1 MKISEE
7 KKELLEDMLLE
18 NCTMYNCDLQRM
30 IIKDFVDRVEEY
42 EENELLENIISD
54 VTGLNS
60 ESYNCSTYES
70 AKLIAENIFEFNE
83 IAEEMTEQYAFGK
96 DYFNIT
102 ETEKNLVKV
111 LYYICENTILN
122 QDCETLEELINKI
135 DEQQF

>member
-7 KKELLEDMLLE
+7 KREMLKNMLME

-30 IIKDFVDRVEEY
+30 IIEDFVDRVEEY

-54 VTGLNS
+54 ITGLNS

-83 IAEEMTEQYAFGK
+83 IAEEMIEQYAFGK

>member
-1 MKISEE
+1 MKISKE

-30 IIKDFVDRVEEY
+30 IIKDFVNRIEEY

-54 VTGLNS
+54 ITGLNS
-60 ESYNCSTYES
+60 GSYNCSTYES

-83 IAEEMTEQYAFGK
+83 IAEEMINQYGEN
-96 DYFNIT
+96 YFDIT

-111 LYYICENTILN
+111 LVYICENTILN
-122 QDCETLEELINKI
+122 QNCVTLEELINKI
-135 DEQQF
+135 DE

>member
-7 KKELLEDMLLE
+7 KREMLKDMLME
-18 NCTMYNCDLQRM
+18 NCTTYNCDLQRM
-30 IIKDFVDRVEEY
+30 IIEDFVDRVEEY

-54 VTGLNS
+54 ITGLNS

-83 IAEEMTEQYAFGK
+83 IAEEMIEQYAFGK

-135 DEQQF
+135 DE

>member
-7 KKELLEDMLLE
+7 KREMLKDMLME
-18 NCTMYNCDLQRM
+18 NCTTYNCDLQRM
-30 IIKDFVDRVEEY
+30 IIEDFVDRVEEY

-54 VTGLNS
+54 ITGLNS

-83 IAEEMTEQYAFGK
+83 IAEEMIEQYAFGT

-122 QDCETLEELINKI
+122 QDCETLEGLINKI
-135 DEQQF
+135 DE

>member
-7 KKELLEDMLLE
+7 KKELLEDMLIE
-18 NCTMYNCDLQRM
+18 NCTLYNYGLQRM
-30 IIKDFVDRVEEY
+30 IIKDFVDRIEEY

-54 VTGLNS
+54 VTGLKS

-70 AKLIAENIFEFNE
+70 AKLIAENILEFNE
-83 IAEEMTEQYAFGK
+83 IAEEMIEQYAFGK

-122 QDCETLEELINKI
+122 QDCETLKELINKI
-135 DEQQF
+135 DE

>member
-18 NCTMYNCDLQRM
+18 NCTSFNCGLTRM

-54 VTGLNS
+54 ITGLNS

-83 IAEEMTEQYAFGK
+83 IAEEMIEQYAFGT

-135 DEQQF
+135 DE

>member
-7 KKELLEDMLLE
+7 KKELLEDMLME

-30 IIKDFVDRVEEY
+30 IIKDFVNRIEEY

-54 VTGLNS
+54 ITGLNS

-83 IAEEMTEQYAFGK
+83 IAEEMIEQYAFGK

-135 DEQQF
+135 DE

>member
-7 KKELLEDMLLE
+7 KKEMLENMLME

-30 IIKDFVDRVEEY
+30 IIGDFVDRVEEY

-83 IAEEMTEQYAFGK
+83 IAEEMIEQYAFGK

-135 DEQQF
+135 DE

>member
-7 KKELLEDMLLE
+7 KREMLKDMLME

-30 IIKDFVDRVEEY
+30 IIEDFVDRVEEY

-54 VTGLNS
+54 ITGLNS

-83 IAEEMTEQYAFGK
+83 IAEEMIEQYAFGK
-96 DYFNIT
+96 DYFIIT

-135 DEQQF
+135 DE

>member
-42 EENELLENIISD
+42 EDNEFLENIISD

-83 IAEEMTEQYAFGK
+83 IVEEMINEYGK
-96 DYFNIT
+96 DYFDIT

-111 LYYICENTILN
+111 LVYICENTILN
-122 QDCETLEELINKI
+122 QDCGTLEELINKI
-135 DEQQF
+135 DE

>member
-1 MKISEE
+1 MKLSEE
-7 KKELLEDMLLE
+7 KREMLKNMLME

-30 IIKDFVDRVEEY
+30 IIEDFVDRVEEC

-54 VTGLNS
+54 ITGLNS

-83 IAEEMTEQYAFGK
+83 IAEEMINEYGK
-96 DYFNIT
+96 DYFDIT

-135 DEQQF
+135 DE

>member
-1 MKISEE
+1 MKISKE

-18 NCTMYNCDLQRM
+18 NCTSFNCGLTRM
-30 IIKDFVDRVEEY
+30 IIKDFIDIIEEY

-54 VTGLNS
+54 ITGLNS

-83 IAEEMTEQYAFGK
+83 IAEEMIEQYAFGK

-135 DEQQF
+135 DE

>member
-1 MKISEE
+1 MKISKE
-7 KKELLEDMLLE
+7 KKELLEDMLME

-30 IIKDFVDRVEEY
+30 IIEDFVDRVEEY

-54 VTGLNS
+54 ITGLNS

-83 IAEEMTEQYAFGK
+83 VAEEMINQYGEK
-96 DYFNIT
+96 YFDIT

-111 LYYICENTILN
+111 LVYICENTILN
-122 QDCETLEELINKI
+122 QDCGTLEELINKI
-135 DEQQF
+135 DE

>member
-1 MKISEE
+1 MRKA
-7 KKELLEDMLLE
+7 KKNKNLE
-18 NCTMYNCDLQRM
+18 
-30 IIKDFVDRVEEY
+30 VDRVEEY
-42 EENELLENIISD
+42 EENALLENIISD
-54 VTGLNS
+54 ITGLNS

-83 IAEEMTEQYAFGK
+83 IAEEMIEQYAFGK

-135 DEQQF
+135 DE

>member
-1 MKISEE
+1 MKISKE
-7 KKELLEDMLLE
+7 KKELLEDMLME

-30 IIKDFVDRVEEY
+30 IIEDFVNRVEEY

-54 VTGLNS
+54 ITGLNS

-83 IAEEMTEQYAFGK
+83 IAEEMINQYGEN
-96 DYFNIT
+96 YFDIT

-111 LYYICENTILN
+111 LVYICENTILN
-122 QDCETLEELINKI
+122 QNCVTLEELINKI
-135 DEQQF
+135 DE

>member
-7 KKELLEDMLLE
+7 KKELLEDMLME

-30 IIKDFVDRVEEY
+30 IIKDFIDRIEEY
-42 EENELLENIISD
+42 EDNEFLENIISD

-70 AKLIAENIFEFNE
+70 ARLIAENIFEFNE
-83 IAEEMTEQYAFGK
+83 IVEEMINEYGK
-96 DYFNIT
+96 DYFDIT

-111 LYYICENTILN
+111 LVYICENTILN
-122 QDCETLEELINKI
+122 QDCGTLEELINKI
-135 DEQQF
+135 DE

>member
-30 IIKDFVDRVEEY
+30 IIKDFVNRVEKY

-54 VTGLNS
+54 ITGLNS

-83 IAEEMTEQYAFGK
+83 IAEEMINQYGEN
-96 DYFNIT
+96 YFDIT

-111 LYYICENTILN
+111 LVYICENTILN
-122 QDCETLEELINKI
+122 QNCVTLEELINKI
-135 DEQQF
+135 DE

>member
-18 NCTMYNCDLQRM
+18 NCTGFNCGLTRM
-30 IIKDFVDRVEEY
+30 IIGDFVEKVEDY
-42 EENELLENIISD
+42 EENILLETIVAEI
-54 VTGLNS
+54 TGEKS
-60 ESYNCSTYES
+60 ESYTNSTYES

-83 IAEEMTEQYAFGK
+83 IADEMISEYGK
-96 DYFNIT
+96 DYFDIT
-102 ETEKNLVKV
+102 KTEKNLVKV

-135 DEQQF
+135 DE

>member
-7 KKELLEDMLLE
+7 KREMLKNMLME

-30 IIKDFVDRVEEY
+30 IIEDFVDRVEEY

-54 VTGLNS
+54 ITGLNS

-83 IAEEMTEQYAFGK
+83 IAEEMIEQYAFGK

-135 DEQQF
+135 DE

>member
-7 KKELLEDMLLE
+7 KREMLKDTLME
-18 NCTMYNCDLQRM
+18 NCTTYNCDLQRM
-30 IIKDFVDRVEEY
+30 IIEDFVDRVEEY

-54 VTGLNS
+54 ITGLNS

-83 IAEEMTEQYAFGK
+83 IAGEMIEQYAFGK

-135 DEQQF
+135 DE

>member
-7 KKELLEDMLLE
+7 KREMLKNMLME

-30 IIKDFVDRVEEY
+30 IIEDFVDRVEEC

-54 VTGLNS
+54 ITGLNS

-83 IAEEMTEQYAFGK
+83 IAEEMINEYGK
-96 DYFNIT
+96 DYFDIT

-135 DEQQF
+135 DE

>member
-1 MKISEE
+1 
-7 KKELLEDMLLE
+7 
-18 NCTMYNCDLQRM
+18 MYNCDLQRM
-30 IIKDFVDRVEEY
+30 IIEDFVDRVEEY

-54 VTGLNS
+54 ITGLNS

-83 IAEEMTEQYAFGK
+83 TAEEMIEQYAFGK

-135 DEQQF
+135 DE